1 MRRAFP
7 PDPKLSAARRQ
18 GWVTRR
24 AKYGQSGHAGSYS
37 RSPADLS
44 RWVRAEK
51 RLARL
56 VAYCLGDG
64 VLTEGQ
70 ISRIIAADRLEVR
83 EIRDEGNACLAAR
96 PLDGAWGT
104 AAMKRMGGPDA

>member
-1 MRRAFP
+1 MRRAYP
-7 PDPKLSAARRQ
+7 PDPKLSAARRE
-18 GWVTRR
+18 GWKTRR

-70 ISRIIAADRLEVR
+70 IARIIEADRLDVR
-83 EIRDEGNACLAAR
+83 AMRDDGRACLEAR
-96 PLDGAWGT
+96 PLGGAWGT
-104 AAMKRMGGPDA
+104 GAMKRMEET